1 MTIAVEIPGLGAF
14 GWRHLVLDL
23 NGTLA
28 LDGALLEGV
37 APRVAALSRL
47 LEVHLLTADTHG
59 TGARAAA
66 ELGISLHRLAH
77 EAGTEAR
84 QKAEFVAELGAES
97 VIAIGNGA
105 NDVEML
111 RLASLGIAVL
121 GPEGAARAAL
131 DAADLLAR
139 DIREALDLLLHPQ
152 RLAAT
157 LRR

>member
-1 MTIAVEIPGLGAF
+1 MIAVEIPGLGAF
-14 GWRHLVLDL
+14 RWRHLVLDL

-28 LDGALLEGV
+28 LEGALLEGV
-37 APRVAALSRL
+37 APRVAALARN
-47 LEVHLLTADTHG
+47 LEIHLLTADAHG
-59 TGARAAA
+59 SGARVAA
-66 ELGISLHRLAH
+66 ELGVVLHRLAC
-77 EAGTEAR
+77 
-84 QKAEFVAELGAES
+84 AEGAEAAQKGAFVTGLEAES
-97 VIAIGNGA
+97 AIAIGNGC

-121 GPEGAARAAL
+121 GPEGAARTAL
-131 DAADLLAR
+131 EAADLVAR